1 VVDIASSTYTVK
13 GLGSARS
20 QRIKPGVYFII
31 RHQVYGGNAFAVT
44 SSRGV
49 AWDAVTVYSIPG
61 MGFYAGDS
69 TDLTLQ
75 STAIRRRPGR
85 PMSITAGIPPFP
97 VVHPSLASASF
108 ALNLF
113 HARASSVCL
122 PVFFCT
128 RCGGEGM
135 GVLQS
140 ST

>member
-1 VVDIASSTYTVK
+1 MLTIDRAPCGQVVDIASSTYTVK

-85 PMSITAGIPPFP
+85 PMSITAGIPPFLLSILALQ
-97 VVHPSLASASF
+97 VHRS
-108 ALNLF
+108 
-113 HARASSVCL
+113 R
-122 PVFFCT
+122 
-128 RCGGEGM
+128 
-135 GVLQS
+135 
-140 ST
+140 